1 VPWTEEEH
9 RLFLLG
15 LQKLGKVRPGAPR
28 GGAAAAGRP
37 GARRSARQLD
47 SFAVAPTWG

>member
-15 LQKLGKVRPGAPR
+15 LQKLGKVRLFVFLFFFPR
-28 GGAAAAGRP
+28 
-37 GARRSARQLD
+37 D
-47 SFAVAPTWG
+47 DFALSTLLFHFHFQHRGC

>member
-15 LQKLGKVRPGAPR
+15 LQKLGKVRARHGGQHAPERSGADAR
-28 GGAAAAGRP
+28 GR
-37 GARRSARQLD
+37 
-47 SFAVAPTWG
+47 VASP